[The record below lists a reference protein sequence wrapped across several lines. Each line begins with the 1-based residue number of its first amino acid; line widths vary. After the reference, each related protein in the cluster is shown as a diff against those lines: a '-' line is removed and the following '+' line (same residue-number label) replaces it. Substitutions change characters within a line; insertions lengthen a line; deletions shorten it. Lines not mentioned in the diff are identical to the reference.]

1 MLSATSAVTM
11 TAQHQR
17 WAVDFGYYLYDK
29 YGDRPGLLTAGAFSR
44 ALDPHI
50 AEHPVPTK

>member
-1 MLSATSAVTM
+1 M